1 MFLKR
6 MRISNNNT
14 INTAFRGNLS
24 KLSRACEVFYDKNS
38 VIPVLFIETGVTL
51 GRTYEAN
58 KKGGKKEAIER
69 FVEQG
74 VSAAV
79 WLWGVQ
85 GIRKSVDFV
94 ADKLKINKTQNFK
107 NANILSSIALATGFI
122 GFVLPKINHKI
133 SSALT
138 KDDKKKDKTTVLK
151 PLSFEE
157 YKEKQN
163 KNLSF
168 GSLSSVA
175 NLIENNSTARLFI
188 TDLGVISGRFKN
200 GRNKYE
206 RIEGLFR
213 DISSIFFYLCS
224 TDLIA
229 HGLNKITN
237 NTDIA
242 PSKLENLV
250 DEFKKTGNFD
260 NIKDKKS
267 LEFISKLKN
276 QNIETIE
283 NAAKSTINKNFLHY
297 SIGVCASAFA
307 LGIMIPKIQYM
318 IRSKLTNQDTFP
330 GDDNYQANK

>member
-1 MFLKR
+1 

-14 INTAFRGNLS
+14 QTQGFGGNLS

-69 FVEQG
+69 FIEQG

-85 GIRKSVDFV
+85 GIRKAVDFI
-94 ADKLKINKTQNFK
+94 ADKLKIEKTQNFK
-107 NANILSSIALATGFI
+107 NFNILSSIALATGFI
-122 GFVLPKINHKI
+122 GFALPKINHAI
-133 SSALT
+133 SSKLT
-138 KDDKKKDKTTVLK
+138 QNNTNKDTNFK
-151 PLSFEE
+151 PVNFEQ
-157 YKEKQN
+157 YKEKTGKN
-163 KNLSF
+163 KKLSF
-168 GSLSSVA
+168 GSLSSIA
-175 NLIENNSTARLFI
+175 DLIENNSTARLFI

-229 HGLNKITN
+229 KGLNKLTN

-250 DEFKKTGNFD
+250 DEFKKTGNF
-260 NIKDKKS
+260 NNVKDKKS

-276 QNIETIE
+276 FDLETVT
-283 NAAKSTINKNFLHY
+283 NTAKNTINKNFLHY
-297 SIGVCASAFA
+297 ATGTAVSAFM

-318 IRSKLTNQDTFP
+318 IRKKLTNTDTFP
-330 GDDNYQANK
+330 GDDNYKTNKS